1 MLDNWYFCAALGLSP
16 QDAAAHLDVIAALG
30 EPADA
35 DHADDVVCAA
45 LDQLGRAGTATA
57 LHALPHVLAAHHR
70 FADISREVSDH
81 AGDLYRDLASVVP
94 SEEQHGTANLLR
106 TAAGGA
112 TADAAALLDGVL
124 SEASSEADAHST
136 SAHPY
141 HDLLQH
147 TLPTLALIVAR
158 FLARLDPR
166 AVRETVEEHESLVE
180 RALAGE
186 HGRLA
191 LLQAAE
197 LRAALAPDEADQ
209 VWEALARASQGALDL
224 EPDLLM
230 TAARVMFAPD
240 IVPHTKGSQV
250 PLETDESEEE
260 TGVPDEILDA
270 LETEALAGTRLLRR
284 LEEWRSSEAAPTRAD
299 TLPVRKAAYARLG
312 GTGAQQHSAMPS
324 VLWQAS
330 LWTLSAE
337 LAPRATAR
345 RLARWWQAPDTPPT
359 KPKQIQNQQPCRISV
374 PYDDYALV
382 QKHVGALHR
391 LRAPHQK
398 PPSLLLTDG
407 PAAETTAHDA
417 ASVWSPWIIPP
428 PWTPRA
434 PQGAQ
439 ADPDSVPGEE
449 ERRRREEEENA
460 RLRLGG
466 AEPEQLVRLLAAGML
481 TARLLTVT
489 AGPGPLP
496 DHLLL
501 LVVHIRDIMS
511 RRNALLALAQS
522 DARRYGE
529 LTGHLAPLLL
539 HVRSQVDR
547 IGKGQRPMVPPDEI
561 VRVITGL
568 YTAEPDAPGA
578 GALERLL
585 VRNGQALNAA
595 LLWVLE
601 TSSGGVGLHRT
612 EAGGRWFNGDDPA
625 GALLTL
631 ALEKQDHPFTRT
643 AIDAALLRRE
653 IYGEERDGLLR
664 WDWEESGPRF
674 LVPPPGDTYTLLPRA
689 LVLSGP
695 ADEDRDLFSVDE
707 WERMDKGLWDLVAA
721 TDTYGVT
728 PITLSTQRLAALL
741 QRPDLGDRGDH
752 EEWVTAWTDLVGSLN
767 SAAHLPRPV
776 RGRMLEMFQ
785 SPVRG
790 EGSQQRL
797 LRVLEHVVRAIV
809 DISGRAQFF
818 YERLF
823 EELAAAHLPPE
834 SANRLRLLT
843 IRSLYRKWGH
853 GPLAAERGNPF
864 GVYGSRVTARGTELA
879 LAQFLRDTADLRVQT
894 TGRSLSAIMTQ
905 LWRQS
910 HQPAPL
916 PPHRQDADALTV
928 DPRLVVAA
936 TVDRRTGQ
944 AVVYRQHVRMDVADA
959 GDKRPTVHDLFATG
973 TDAALPKGGAFVLG
987 TVYAVSDGDTQRNLW
1002 INCGLARPV
1011 TVELGRSAQDRSWRT
1026 GQTLAVLIY
1035 PGDTKASQVAPLAAP
1050 LPEDGEVRAARIAPA
1065 DAYPWLRL
1073 DVTGAANYDYPMG
1086 GSGRDIAAR
1095 RLWDP
1100 DLSRAFADGGGG
1112 CVAHT
1117 TLAAWDSRVE
1127 RWLPVDA
1134 GLPELAVEA
1143 AASGA
1148 TDEPGRA
1155 RVRLVFCGHATDRTG
1170 FGPAHRFVTL
1180 PGRCFVLGPSAW
1192 EPSDWE
1198 KLEKACLRDP
1208 AGLIVHAEFRPGES
1222 RLRLAAAPDGG
1233 SYFDDRN
1240 LRWLAAL
1247 GTDADTGTGT
1257 DTDDESAGD
1266 AEPLLAHRVGDDCWQ
1281 IEVPAVDGFPR
1292 QVKADRPNGLP
1303 SRHRKSLL
1311 CSVQSW
1317 REPEARRAV
1326 ALVEPFQED
1335 GITYD
1340 PDVQRYRELARLP
1353 LGTTVKLVGTD
1364 TKDFQSENRVWLA
1377 SGLVGFAATDSLT
1390 LTGRFP
1396 KCTKTT
1402 RRQAIVLE
1410 DPQPRPLWRPKQTPA
1425 PLPPH
1430 ELAAHCTGLDD
1441 PTILDRGDLAGMVA
1455 VRIRD
1460 DSGRLSHLRVW
1471 LNLDTRVVVALVPVE
1486 CFDHDM
1492 PSVGDHVAGQRTA
1505 RGWTFHVHPRR
1516 LKLRALWELKKDRSK
1531 HHEWSP
1537 VGQYWDGQVFHE
1549 LYQHSGSA
1557 LLAQGPAPDLRT
1569 AARAQAKAGRRGKG
1583 RHQDGAPAVVHHDGH
1598 HLVGQASG
1606 VDLTEDFQ
1614 PVRVERTWLEAYG
1627 HGDAASQVPAGH
1639 LDVRRMFLLSP
1650 ASRSRSAAPKPAP
1663 PRVLDPASE
1672 WNLFMAGPAPTVTG
1686 SLARNRVEPSAPAP
1700 RLAPDDDGRHQP
1712 WLALCDEPRTLVAG
1726 RALED
1731 YLTDPVRA
1739 VPVAHGRGARASF
1752 LRVPP
1757 VSLAEFMK
1765 AVMPRARVDGRRH
1778 EIKDQHGRKRRPYYV
1793 GATAVGQETVHRFE
1807 FGYGWFLDIP
1817 GDKLTV
1823 GGEPVD
1829 PTGITLFHGDRV
1841 DAMSFHP
1848 GDDPAAPG
1856 AVTVDIAPGDVDK
1869 GDEHHLYLEGTD
1881 KRRPVVHLLDVEIDH
1896 ARSRVL
1902 VLRAHTANP
1911 KRARRGEDA
1920 EVKPVKISAFLD
1932 DDSVRKLIALFGPG
1946 AAREQSVLAR
1956 VHPERTGDSG
1966 PRLGFVLV
1974 PPRAAPEGGDEP
1986 GLRAGDS
1993 LYLVAGRI
2001 VQTAN
2006 DRLLPFTLPGLT
2018 AVDGDPLQVTVSR
2031 RHFSYRESALRLARE
2046 KQYENAKMLV
2056 RLTDRGPGGDNHWY
2070 GATKQAPER
2079 RLDILRSHL
2088 LSRGGDCFAVV
2099 TDTGKQVEV
2108 RPGVLFPVA
2117 GMHTPY
2123 RLAPRSVVRLRLH
2136 GTDGVTAR
2144 QAIASEVS
2152 YLDERPRPAVVFPKD
2167 DFRTEQDYLKAG
2179 TRRGGFTVA
2188 GLPGI
2193 SATAPGDLAKVLLC
2207 GDHPKIAGVVR
2218 EGPDG
2223 GRSEVRLVP
2232 LGQGQGGV
2240 VSCRKG
2246 QAVRGARVL
2255 WKGAAGTEP
2264 AASDTVVPWAQL
2276 SFMDVTAE
2284 EIAAA
2289 CHDRGWLYHDTRTR
2303 TWLPARKKYDRPW
2316 LRQPARSVEEPVFFS
2331 RTAAGW
2337 TLRHR
2342 KNTLRQFGF
2351 PAAELL
2357 EGTHQDSASRTR
2369 GSWVVAAGGR
2379 DSLWLELAPGRIAEV
2394 SAELLQ
2400 FTDGRSLA
2408 DLDCSLFS
2416 PGDLVQGRVEGGVNE
2431 CGHLVLTRWRP
2442 GPRGAFAASA
2452 ARRMLL
2458 PVDKVDEVKGALH
2471 LGEGPMTVRHPAARD
2486 VLDAHPA
2493 GGAVWLDDANTL
2505 TPLGESPVHEGDVVF
2520 VAASDVPGELRVLGL
2535 PAARVRLA
2543 PESAQ
2548 GAWPP
2553 RTQWLR
2559 EALAAVAAGTGW
2571 LLAKLGSVPMTVERV
2586 EAGAESVLTVS
2597 RRAQPRGTWPKGSVL
2612 AEPVADLGKGDLAM
2626 RSGSALIQVP
2636 VRALLRGLPSG
2647 AAAAPAAAAALV
2659 ARGGLLRLHW
2669 DPKTATLTSGPE
2681 AGPQDRDRR
2690 ETSVVP
2696 LAAVDTPQDGCLG
2709 LVCRDEQTQQL
2720 CWLPAGKAAWTRH
2733 IPGEVL
2739 LGHLRDVK
2747 HLPALREAPGAVT
2760 LCGHPPVAREYDRLE
2775 PGQLRHV
2782 RVVLSETAA
2791 PVTHAGDDE
2800 SAAAAD
2806 ASQATDRC
2814 LVSVEPLGM
2823 LAEYTP
2829 ADGNALPAAGET
2841 FMAEVSRLERGPGRT
2856 ALRLVEQGS
2865 RLTVVDL
2872 PVWMSSSLGELYVPP
2887 SAREGGSAAEPDPA
2901 EVRRVRGGDGRGPAG
2916 HGAHRPSALP
2926 GAPPAARHGRDGDP
2940 SRRPPRP
2947 PRPRRPRR
2955 SRGRSGAH
2963 RRRARAGRP
2972 RRPRLAALSGGQG
2985 LRPATRR
2992 PRRPRPRPRR
3002 VLPGRPDSAAGLRSE
3017 PGMAGLP
3024 PQPARRPR
3032 RQLAARGGAGH
3043 RVADPPGA
3051 TPRDGR
3057 GLAQAPLGGDPAEAD
3072 AEPAGQ
3078 SRGLRS
3084 GGLGRRARRAA
3095 GGAGGRAGRP
3105 RPAGRRGTT
3114 AVCGPDRPRH
3124 PPAAGRLPAPARP
3137 GRPRRRTAA
3146 RAGPGRPPLE
3156 PPEGAVRHPARRHRQ
3171 SPPRRHPPDAAPR
3184 VRTPHPRR
3192 AEVRSR
3198 AAQGR
3203 RPASAGRLSRPV
3215 GPVPHRAHAHPAR
3228 CRAGPRHRVRGALAY
3243 TSISLRVM
3251 YPPGRAV
3258 MTTRTAVAGAAV
3270 TGTETT
3276 GAPSVPTGTAS
3287 LASLQTPS
3295 ADRACTL
3302 RLSGKEAVAPSRWK
3316 RATIRV
3322 RSRAFGRVKVIVS
3335 EGFLAVP
3342 GFQLDQAFSVRSPLR
3357 SRSAEYPLSVN
3368 VASTETPSSGATLVS
3383 TGSVTRTW
3391 TLASTVLPS
3400 TTRATPRRVTT
3411 PTVSNAPSG
3420 AGSQVTGRTARPPC
3434 EPTPTTVGGSSG
3446 RPPA

>member
-70 FADISREVSDH
+70 FADISREVADH

-94 SEEQHGTANLLR
+94 SQQQHATAHLLR
-106 TAAGGA
+106 TAAGGTPA
-112 TADAAALLDGVL
+112 EAAELLPAVL
-124 SEASSEADAHST
+124 KEASGEADAHSS

-147 TLPTLALIVAR
+147 TLPTMALIVAR

-166 AVRETVEEHESLVE
+166 PVRETVEEHGTLVD
-180 RALAGE
+180 RALAGD

-209 VWEALARASQGALDL
+209 VWEALALTSQGALDL

-240 IVPHTKGSQV
+240 TVPHTRDSQV
-250 PLETDESEEE
+250 PLETDDSGEE

-270 LETEALAGTRLLRR
+270 LEIEALAGTRLLRK
-284 LEEWRSSEAAPTRAD
+284 LEKWRSSKAAPTRAD
-299 TLPVRKAAYARLG
+299 TLRARQAAYARLG

-337 LAPRATAR
+337 LAPRTTAH

-382 QKHVGALHR
+382 QKHVGGLHR

-407 PAAETTAHDA
+407 PAAETTARDA

-568 YTAEPDAPGA
+568 YTAEPDVPGA
-578 GALERLL
+578 RALERLL

-601 TSSGGVGLHRT
+601 TSSGGVGPHRT
-612 EAGGRWFNGDDPA
+612 EAGGRWFSGDEPPA
-625 GALLTL
+625 GALLSL
-631 ALEKQDHPFTRT
+631 ALEMQDHPFTRT

-664 WDWEESGPRF
+664 WDWEETGPRF
-674 LVPPPGDTYTLLPRA
+674 LVPPPGDSYTLLPRA

-695 ADEDRDLFSVDE
+695 ADEGRSFFSVDE
-707 WERMDKGLWDLVAA
+707 WVRMDKGLWDLVAA

-741 QRPDLGDRGDH
+741 QQPDLGDRREH

-776 RGRMLEMFQ
+776 RGRMLEMFR
-785 SPVRG
+785 SPVDG

-823 EELAAAHLPPE
+823 EELADTRLPLE

-853 GPLAAERGNPF
+853 GPLAAERGDPF

-879 LAQFLRDTADLRVQT
+879 LAQFLRDTADQRLRT
-894 TGRSLSAIMTQ
+894 TGRPLAEIMNQ

-916 PPHRQDADALTV
+916 PPHRQDADALTD

-944 AVVYRQHVRMDVADA
+944 AVVYRQHARLDVADD
-959 GDKRPTVHDLFATG
+959 GRRRRPVHDLFATG
-973 TDAALPKGGAFVLG
+973 TDADLPMGGAFVVG
-987 TVYAVSDGDTQRNLW
+987 TVFAVREEDTQRVLW

-1011 TVELGRSAQDRSWRT
+1011 TVELGRSAQDRSWRI
-1026 GQTLAVLIY
+1026 GQTLAVYLH
-1035 PGDTKASQVAPLAAP
+1035 PGATKEKQVAPLAAP
-1050 LPEDGEVRAARIAPA
+1050 QPEDGEVRAARIAPA
-1065 DAYPWLRL
+1065 QEYPWLTL
-1073 DVTGAANYDYPMG
+1073 DVTGAANHRYPKEDA
-1086 GSGRDIAAR
+1086 GRDTAAR

-1100 DLSRAFADGGGG
+1100 DLSRAFADDGGG

-1117 TLAAWDSRVE
+1117 TLAVWDARLE
-1127 RWLPVDA
+1127 HWLPLDA

-1143 AASGA
+1143 AA

-1180 PGRCFVLGPSAW
+1180 PGRCFVLGPTAW

-1198 KLEKACLRDP
+1198 TLEEACLRDP

-1233 SYFDDRN
+1233 PAFDDRN
-1240 LRWLAAL
+1240 LRWLAVL

-1257 DTDDESAGD
+1257 DTDDEPAGD
-1266 AEPLLAHRVGDDCWQ
+1266 AEPRLAHREGDVWQ

-1292 QVKADRPNGLP
+1292 QVKARPPKGFVSP
-1303 SRHRKSLL
+1303 RHRKSLL
-1311 CSVQSW
+1311 CSIQSW
-1317 REPEARRAV
+1317 REPEAREAV

-1335 GITYD
+1335 GIAYD

-1410 DPQPRPLWRPKQTPA
+1410 DPQPRPLWRPKQAPA

-1430 ELAAHCTGLDD
+1430 ELAANCTDLDD

-1492 PSVGDHVAGQRTA
+1492 PSVGDHLAGQRTV

-1516 LKLRALWELKKDRSK
+1516 LKLRALWELTDGRRKL
-1531 HHEWSP
+1531 HEWSP
-1537 VGQYWDGQVFHE
+1537 VGRYQDEQGLHQ
-1549 LYQHSGSA
+1549 LYQHSDSA
-1557 LLAQGPAPDLRT
+1557 LLSEGPPSEHRT
-1569 AARAQAKAGRRGKG
+1569 AARAQAKAGRR
-1583 RHQDGAPAVVHHDGH
+1583 RQTQRQDGVPAVVQQDGH

-1606 VDLTEDFQ
+1606 VDLTDDFQ

-1627 HGDAASQVPAGH
+1627 HGDAASQAPAGH

-1650 ASRSRSAAPKPAP
+1650 AARSRSAAPKPAP
-1663 PRVLDPASE
+1663 RRVLDPASE

-1726 RALED
+1726 RAVED

-1765 AVMPRARVDGRRH
+1765 EVMPRARVDGRRH

-1793 GATAVGQETVHRFE
+1793 GATAVGQDTVHRFE

-1817 GDKLTV
+1817 GGGLTV

-1848 GDDPAAPG
+1848 GDDPATAG
-1856 AVTVDIAPGDVDK
+1856 AVTVDIAPGDIDK

-1920 EVKPVKISAFLD
+1920 EVRPVKISAFLD
-1932 DDSVRKLIALFGPG
+1932 EDSVRKLIALFGPD
-1946 AAREQSVLAR
+1946 AAREQRVLAR
-1956 VHPERTGDSG
+1956 VRPERAGESG

-1993 LYLVAGRI
+1993 LYLVAGLI

-2006 DRLLPFTLPGLT
+2006 DRLLPFTLPELT

-2031 RHFSYRESALRLARE
+2031 RHFSYRESALRLAAE
-2046 KQYENAKMLV
+2046 KQYEHAKMLV

-2079 RLDILRSHL
+2079 RLDVLRSHL
-2088 LSRGGDCFAVV
+2088 VSRGGDCFAVV
-2099 TDTGKQVEV
+2099 TDTGKQVEI

-2144 QAIASEVS
+2144 QAIASEIS

-2223 GRSEVRLVP
+2223 GRPEVRLVP

-2264 AASDTVVPWAQL
+2264 AASDTVVQWAQL

-2458 PVDKVDEVKGALH
+2458 PVDKTDEVKGALH
-2471 LGEGPMTVRHPAARD
+2471 LGEGPMTVRHPAAQD

-2505 TPLGESPVHEGDVVF
+2505 TPLDKSPVREGDVVF

-2535 PAARVRLA
+2535 PTALVRLA

-2559 EALAAVAAGTGW
+2559 DALAAVAAGTGR

-2586 EAGAESVLTVS
+2586 ETGAEPVLTVS

-2612 AEPVADLGKGDLAM
+2612 AEPVADLGKGDLAV

-2636 VRALLRGLPSG
+2636 VRTLLRGLPGG
-2647 AAAAPAAAAALV
+2647 AAAASAAAAALV

-2669 DPKTATLTSGPE
+2669 DPKTATLTCGPE
-2681 AGPQDRDRR
+2681 AGPQDRDGR
-2690 ETSVVP
+2690 ETGVVP

-2720 CWLPAGKAAWTRH
+2720 CWLPAGEAAWTRR

-2739 LGHLRDVK
+2739 LAHLRAVK
-2747 HLPALREAPGAVT
+2747 HLPALRGAPGTVT

-2791 PVTHAGDDE
+2791 PVTDAGDDE
-2800 SAAAAD
+2800 NAAAAD
-2806 ASQATDRC
+2806 ASQAADRC

-2829 ADGNALPAAGET
+2829 ADGNALPAPGET

-2872 PVWMSSSLGELYVPP
+2872 PAWMSSSMGELYVPHQLAKAEAQP
-2887 SAREGGSAAEPDPA
+2887 NLIPPRFAEYGAAMDEGRQGTALTDPA
-2901 EVRRVRGGDGRGPAG
+2901 PSPAYLLLRAMGATETLHDGHDGHAGEAARTADVREQAVRAVLDWLRSPEGRAFVLQRDAPVDLAPALAACSLGTRIPQQAFGLSWGWQAYLLSRLGDRAVSSLHVEALVTEWLTRPERHRATGGDWRRLRSVEIRPKLTQNQLGSLVDYGLAVWDGGPAG
-2916 HGAHRPSALP
+2916 QQGEREAAPVARALLAAVGRLPSADRIVLDTRQRP
-2926 GAPPAARHGRDGDP
+2926 VDSPLLRALADLGA
-2940 SRRPPRP
+2940 
-2947 PRPRRPRR
+2947 
-2955 SRGRSGAH
+2955 
-2963 RRRARAGRP
+2963 
-2972 RRPRLAALSGGQG
+2972 G
-2985 LRPATRR
+2985 LRPARGR
-2992 PRRPRPRPRR
+2992 AVPRWNLQKEQYDTLRAVTAK
-3002 VLPGRPDSAAGLRSE
+3002 VLRDDIPLTL
-3017 PGMAGLP
+3017 LP
-3024 PQPARRPR
+3024 AYAPLTP
-3032 RQLAARGGAGH
+3032 AARKFGH
-3043 RVADPPGA
+3043 ELL
-3051 TPRDGR
+3051 RD
-3057 GLAQAPLGGDPAEAD
+3057 
-3072 AEPAGQ
+3072 
-3078 SRGLRS
+3078 
-3084 GGLGRRARRAA
+3084 
-3095 GGAGGRAGRP
+3095 
-3105 RPAGRRGTT
+3105 AGRR
-3114 AVCGPDRPRH
+3114 
-3124 PPAAGRLPAPARP
+3124 L
-3137 GRPRRRTAA
+3137 
-3146 RAGPGRPPLE
+3146 
-3156 PPEGAVRHPARRHRQ
+3156 
-3171 SPPRRHPPDAAPR
+3171 
-3184 VRTPHPRR
+3184 
-3192 AEVRSR
+3192 
-3198 AAQGR
+3198 QG
-3203 RPASAGRLSRPV
+3203 G
-3215 GPVPHRAHAHPAR
+3215 
-3228 CRAGPRHRVRGALAY
+3228 
-3243 TSISLRVM
+3243 
-3251 YPPGRAV
+3251 
-3258 MTTRTAVAGAAV
+3258 
-3270 TGTETT
+3270 
-3276 GAPSVPTGTAS
+3276 
-3287 LASLQTPS
+3287 
-3295 ADRACTL
+3295 
-3302 RLSGKEAVAPSRWK
+3302 
-3316 RATIRV
+3316 
-3322 RSRAFGRVKVIVS
+3322 
-3335 EGFLAVP
+3335 
-3342 GFQLDQAFSVRSPLR
+3342 
-3357 SRSAEYPLSVN
+3357 
-3368 VASTETPSSGATLVS
+3368 
-3383 TGSVTRTW
+3383 
-3391 TLASTVLPS
+3391 
-3400 TTRATPRRVTT
+3400 
-3411 PTVSNAPSG
+3411 
-3420 AGSQVTGRTARPPC
+3420 
-3434 EPTPTTVGGSSG
+3434 
-3446 RPPA
+3446 

>member
-30 EPADA
+30 EPVDA

-70 FADISREVSDH
+70 FDEVSREVSDH
-81 AGDLYRDLASVVP
+81 AGDLYRDLASAVP
-94 SEEQHGTANLLR
+94 SQQQHVTANLLR
-106 TAAGGA
+106 TAACGTPA
-112 TADAAALLDGVL
+112 EAAELLPAVL
-124 SEASSEADAHST
+124 KEASGEADAHST

-166 AVRETVEEHESLVE
+166 AVRETVEAHASLVD
-180 RALAGE
+180 RALAGD

-209 VWEALARASQGALDL
+209 VWEALARASRGALDL

-230 TAARVMFAPD
+230 TAARVMFPSD
-240 IVPHTKGSQV
+240 SVPHRQV
-250 PLETDESEEE
+250 LPEEGDFEVE
-260 TGVPDEILDA
+260 TGVPDAILDA

-284 LEEWRSSEAAPTRAD
+284 LEKWRSSKAAPTRAD
-299 TLPVRKAAYARLG
+299 TLRARQAAYDRLG

-337 LAPRATAR
+337 LAPRRTTD
-345 RLARWWQAPDTPPT
+345 RLARWWKAPDTPPT
-359 KPKQIQNQQPCRISV
+359 KPKQIQNQKPCQVSV
-374 PYDDYALV
+374 PHDDYALA
-382 QKHVGALHR
+382 QKHVGGLHR
-391 LRAPHQK
+391 LRTPHQK

-407 PAAETTAHDA
+407 PAAETTERDA

-434 PQGAQ
+434 PRGAQ
-439 ADPDSVPGEE
+439 TDPDSVPGED

-601 TSSGGVGLHRT
+601 TSSGGVGPHRT
-612 EAGGRWFNGDDPA
+612 EAGGRWFNRDDPA
-625 GALLTL
+625 DDSKSAPADDLLSL
-631 ALEKQDHPFTRT
+631 ALEKQDNPYTRT

-653 IYGEERDGLLR
+653 IYGDESGGLLR
-664 WDWEESGPRF
+664 WDWEETGPRF

-695 ADEDRDLFSVDE
+695 ADEGRDLFSVDE

-741 QRPDLGDRGDH
+741 QRTDLGDRGDH
-752 EEWVTAWTDLVGSLN
+752 GEWVTAWTDLVGSLN

-776 RGRMLEMFQ
+776 RGRMLEMFH
-785 SPVRG
+785 SPVDG

-823 EELAAAHLPPE
+823 EELAATHLPPE

-853 GPLAAERGNPF
+853 GPLAAERDNPF

-879 LAQFLRDTADLRVQT
+879 LAQFLRDTADQRLRT
-894 TGRSLSAIMTQ
+894 TGRPLAEIMNQ

-916 PPHRQDADALTV
+916 PPHRQDADALTD

-944 AVVYRQHVRMDVADA
+944 AVVYRQHGRLDVADV
-959 GDKRPTVHDLFATG
+959 GDKRPSVHDLFATG

-987 TVYAVSDGDTQRNLW
+987 TVCAVRDTDTHRLLW
-1002 INCGLARPV
+1002 VNCGLARPV
-1011 TVELGRSAQDRSWRT
+1011 TVELGRSARDRSWRI
-1026 GQTLAVLIY
+1026 GQTLAVLLHS
-1035 PGDTKASQVAPLAAP
+1035 GATEASQVAPLAAP
-1050 LPEDGEVRAARIAPA
+1050 QPEDGEVRTARIAPA
-1065 DAYPWLRL
+1065 GEYPWLRL
-1073 DVTGAANYDYPMG
+1073 DVTGAANHRYPMG

-1100 DLSRAFADGGGG
+1100 DLSRAFAEDGGG

-1143 AASGA
+1143 AATGA

-1180 PGRCFVLGPSAW
+1180 PGRCFVLGSTAW
-1192 EPSDWE
+1192 EPKAWKE
-1198 KLEKACLRDP
+1198 LEEACLRDP
-1208 AGLIVHAEFRPGES
+1208 AGLIVHAEFPARDEQSDQSGRHRPPV

-1233 SYFDDRN
+1233 PSFDDRN
-1240 LRWLAAL
+1240 LRWLAAFA
-1247 GTDADTGTGT
+1247 TDTNTGT
-1257 DTDDESAGD
+1257 DTDTGTGADTGTDDEPVGD
-1266 AEPLLAHRVGDDCWQ
+1266 AEPRLAHRVGDGWQ
-1281 IEVPAVDGFPR
+1281 IEMPAVDGFPR
-1292 QVKADRPNGLP
+1292 QVKADRSNGLAL
-1303 SRHRKSLL
+1303 SRHRKALL
-1311 CSVQSW
+1311 CSIQAW
-1317 REPEARRAV
+1317 REPEARKGV
-1326 ALVEPFQED
+1326 ALVEPFRED
-1335 GITYD
+1335 GITYE
-1340 PDVQRYRELARLP
+1340 PDLQRYRELARLP
-1353 LGTTVKLVGTD
+1353 LGATVDLVGTD
-1364 TKDFQSENRVWLA
+1364 TKDFQTENRVWLA

-1396 KCTKTT
+1396 KCTKNT
-1402 RRQAIVLE
+1402 RRQAVVLE
-1410 DPQPRPLWRPKQTPA
+1410 DPQPEPLWRPKQDPA

-1430 ELAAHCTGLDD
+1430 ELAAHCTDLDE

-1492 PSVGDHVAGQRTA
+1492 PSVGDHVAGQRTV

-1516 LKLRALWELKKDRSK
+1516 LKLRALWKLKKDRGRP
-1531 HHEWSP
+1531 HEWSP
-1537 VGQYWDGQVFHE
+1537 VGQYQDDQGLHE
-1549 LYQHSGSA
+1549 LYQHSDSA
-1557 LLAQGPAPDLRT
+1557 LLAQGPPPDPRT
-1569 AARAQAKAGRRGKG
+1569 AARAQVKTGRRGQG
-1583 RHQDGAPAVVHHDGH
+1583 RRQDGVPAIVQQDGH

-1606 VDLTEDFQ
+1606 IDLTEDFQ

-1627 HGDAASQVPAGH
+1627 HGDAPSRVPAGH
-1639 LDVRRMFLLSP
+1639 LDLRRVFLLSP
-1650 ASRSRSAAPKPAP
+1650 AARSRSAAPKPAP
-1663 PRVLDPASE
+1663 RRVLDPASE
-1672 WNLFMAGPAPTVTG
+1672 WNLFMAGATPTVTG
-1686 SLARNRVEPSAPAP
+1686 SLTRTGVEPGAPAP
-1700 RLAPDDDGRHQP
+1700 RLAPDDDGRYQP
-1712 WLALCDEPRTLVAG
+1712 WLTLLDEPRTLVAG
-1726 RALED
+1726 RGADD

-1739 VPVAHGRGARASF
+1739 VPVAHGKGVRASF

-1757 VSLAEFMK
+1757 VTLAEFMK
-1765 AVMPRARVDGRRH
+1765 EVMPRARVDGRRH
-1778 EIKDQHGRKRRPYYV
+1778 EIKDRHGRKRRPYYV
-1793 GATAVGQETVHRFE
+1793 GATGVGPDTVHRFE
-1807 FGYGWFLDIP
+1807 FGHGWFLDIP
-1817 GDKLTV
+1817 GEHLTV
-1823 GGEPVD
+1823 GGKPVD
-1829 PTGITLFHGDRV
+1829 PDGITLFHGDRV
-1841 DAMSFHP
+1841 DAMTFHP
-1848 GDDPAAPG
+1848 GGAATPG

-1881 KRRPVVHLLDVEIDH
+1881 QRRPVVHLLDVEIDH
-1896 ARSRVL
+1896 ARGRVS

-1911 KRARRGEDA
+1911 KRARRGED
-1920 EVKPVKISAFLD
+1920 VPVRATKISARLD
-1932 DDSVRKLIALFGPG
+1932 DDSVRAMLDMFGPD
-1946 AAREQSVLAR
+1946 AAREQRVLGR
-1956 VHPERTGDSG
+1956 VRPKQAGDSG
-1966 PRLGFVLV
+1966 PRLVFVLV
-1974 PPRAAPEGGDEP
+1974 PPHAAPEGGDEP

-2006 DRLLPFTLPGLT
+2006 DRLLPFTLPELT
-2018 AVDGDPLQVTVSR
+2018 ATDGESMQVTVSR
-2031 RHFSYRESALRLARE
+2031 RHFSYRESALRLAAE
-2046 KQYENAKMLV
+2046 NQYENAKMLV
-2056 RLTDRGPGGDNHWY
+2056 RLTDRGSGGDNHWY

-2079 RLDILRSHL
+2079 RLDALRSHL

-2123 RLAPRSVVRLRLH
+2123 RLAARSVVRLRLH

-2144 QAIASEVS
+2144 QAIASEVG
-2152 YLDERPRPAVVFPKD
+2152 YLDARPRPAVVFPKD

-2193 SATAPGDLAKVLLC
+2193 SATAPGELAKVLLC

-2218 EGPDG
+2218 EPSDR
-2223 GRSEVRLVP
+2223 GRTDVRLVP

-2284 EIAAA
+2284 DIAAA

-2316 LRQPARSVEEPVFFS
+2316 LKQPARSVEEPVFFS

-2342 KNTLRQFGF
+2342 KNILRQFGF

-2357 EGTHQDSASRTR
+2357 EGTHQDSASRAR

-2394 SAELLQ
+2394 SAELLK
-2400 FTDGRSLA
+2400 FSDGRSLA

-2416 PGDLVQGRVEGGVNE
+2416 PGDLVQGRVEGGVHE
-2431 CGHLVLTRWRP
+2431 CGHLVLARWRP
-2442 GPRGAFAASA
+2442 GPRGAFAEPA

-2458 PVDKVDEVKGALH
+2458 PVDRADEVKGALH
-2471 LGEGPMTVRHPAARD
+2471 LGEGAMSIRHPAARD
-2486 VLDAHPA
+2486 VLDAHPV
-2493 GGAVWLDDANTL
+2493 GGAVWLDDGNTL
-2505 TPLGESPVHEGDVVF
+2505 TPLDESPVREGDVVF

-2543 PESAQ
+2543 GESAE

-2559 EALAAVAAGTGW
+2559 TQLAAVAAGTGR
-2571 LLAKLGSVPMTVERV
+2571 LLAKLGSVPMTVDHVEHA
-2586 EAGAESVLTVS
+2586 EAGTGPVLTVS
-2597 RRAQPRGTWPKGSVL
+2597 RRSQPRGTWPKGSVL
-2612 AEPVADLGKGDLAM
+2612 AEPVADLGGGDLAV

-2636 VRALLRGLPSG
+2636 VRKLLRGLPGG
-2647 AAAAPAAAAALV
+2647 AAAGQAAAAALV

-2669 DPKTATLTSGPE
+2669 DPQTATLTSGPE
-2681 AGPQDRDRR
+2681 AEPQDGDRR
-2690 ETSVVP
+2690 ETSVIP
-2696 LAAVDTPQDGCLG
+2696 LAAVDAPQDGCLG

-2720 CWLPAGKAAWTRH
+2720 CWLPAGEAAWTRH

-2739 LGHLRDVK
+2739 LDHLRTVK
-2747 HLPALREAPGAVT
+2747 HLPALRGAQGTVT

-2782 RVVLSETAA
+2782 RVVRSETAVA
-2791 PVTHAGDDE
+2791 VADAGDDE
-2800 SAAAAD
+2800 NAAASD
-2806 ASQATDRC
+2806 ASPASGRC

-2823 LAEYTP
+2823 LAEYAP
-2829 ADGNALPAAGET
+2829 ADGNALPAPGET

-2872 PVWMSSSLGELYVPP
+2872 PAWMPTSLGKLYVRHQLDKAEAQPNLIPPRFAEYGAAMDAGRQDTALTDPSPSPAHLLLRAMGATEALPDGRDGTADEAARTADVQEQAVRAVLGWLRSPEGRAFVLQRDAPVDLAPALAACSLSTRVPRRAFGLRWGWQTYLLGRLGDRAVSSLHVEALVTEWLTRPERHR
-2887 SAREGGSAAEPDPA
+2887 AT
-2901 EVRRVRGGDGRGPAG
+2901 GGDWRRLRSVEILPKLTQGQLGALVDYGLAVWDGGPAG
-2916 HGAHRPSALP
+2916 QQGEREAAPVARALLAAVGRLPSADRIVLDTRQRP
-2926 GAPPAARHGRDGDP
+2926 VDAPLLRALADLGA
-2940 SRRPPRP
+2940 
-2947 PRPRRPRR
+2947 
-2955 SRGRSGAH
+2955 
-2963 RRRARAGRP
+2963 
-2972 RRPRLAALSGGQG
+2972 G
-2985 LRPATRR
+2985 LRPAR
-2992 PRRPRPRPRR
+2992 
-3002 VLPGRPDSAAGLRSE
+3002 
-3017 PGMAGLP
+3017 
-3024 PQPARRPR
+3024 
-3032 RQLAARGGAGH
+3032 
-3043 RVADPPGA
+3043 
-3051 TPRDGR
+3051 
-3057 GLAQAPLGGDPAEAD
+3057 
-3072 AEPAGQ
+3072 
-3078 SRGLRS
+3078 
-3084 GGLGRRARRAA
+3084 
-3095 GGAGGRAGRP
+3095 
-3105 RPAGRRGTT
+3105 
-3114 AVCGPDRPRH
+3114 
-3124 PPAAGRLPAPARP
+3124 
-3137 GRPRRRTAA
+3137 
-3146 RAGPGRPPLE
+3146 
-3156 PPEGAVRHPARRHRQ
+3156 
-3171 SPPRRHPPDAAPR
+3171 
-3184 VRTPHPRR
+3184 
-3192 AEVRSR
+3192 
-3198 AAQGR
+3198 
-3203 RPASAGRLSRPV
+3203 
-3215 GPVPHRAHAHPAR
+3215 
-3228 CRAGPRHRVRGALAY
+3228 
-3243 TSISLRVM
+3243 
-3251 YPPGRAV
+3251 GRAV
-3258 MTTRTAVAGAAV
+3258 PRWNLQEEQYDTLRAV
-3270 TGTETT
+3270 TAKVLRDDVPLTLLPAY
-3276 GAPSVPTGTAS
+3276 APLTREARSFGYDLLKDA
-3287 LASLQTPS
+3287 A
-3295 ADRACTL
+3295 R
-3302 RLSGKEAVAPSRWK
+3302 RL
-3316 RATIRV
+3316 
-3322 RSRAFGRVKVIVS
+3322 
-3335 EGFLAVP
+3335 EG
-3342 GFQLDQAFSVRSPLR
+3342 
-3357 SRSAEYPLSVN
+3357 
-3368 VASTETPSSGATLVS
+3368 
-3383 TGSVTRTW
+3383 
-3391 TLASTVLPS
+3391 
-3400 TTRATPRRVTT
+3400 
-3411 PTVSNAPSG
+3411 
-3420 AGSQVTGRTARPPC
+3420 
-3434 EPTPTTVGGSSG
+3434 GG
-3446 RPPA
+3446 